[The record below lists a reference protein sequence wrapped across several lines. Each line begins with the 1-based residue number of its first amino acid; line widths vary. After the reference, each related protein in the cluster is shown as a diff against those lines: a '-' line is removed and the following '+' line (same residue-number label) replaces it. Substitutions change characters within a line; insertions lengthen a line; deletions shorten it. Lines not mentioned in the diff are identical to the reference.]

1 MTVDTVN
8 RWLTLAANV
17 GVLVGIAV
25 LVLEVNQN
33 TQAMNT
39 ASRDETVAHTLSFF
53 EQAMD
58 NQVIARAEHKRSS
71 GTELD
76 DFERAQL
83 TRYQYYNIRIFENIY
98 IQYQRGLFSD
108 EEWAKYRK
116 IIRTVLESNDVAFE
130 MWNATN
136 GHWADDF
143 QQEVANL
150 LADDSET
157 IKYVP

>member
-1 MTVDTVN
+1 MTIDTVN

-25 LVLEVNQN
+25 LILEVNQN

-58 NQVIARAEHKRSS
+58 NQVIARAEFKRSS
-71 GTELD
+71 GMELD
-76 DFERAQL
+76 GFERAQL
-83 TRYQYYNIRIFENIY
+83 TRYQYYNVRIFENIY

-108 EEWAKYRK
+108 EEWVKYRN
-116 IIRTVLESNDVAFE
+116 ILRTILESHDVAFE
-130 MWNATN
+130 MWNATK

-157 IKYVP
+157 IRYVP